1 MKYIQDFLTY
11 LFELIHGG
19 LDSIGIT
26 DKGIAFVLAIA
37 ALTLLIKIV
46 LLPLNIKQM
55 KSQAAMQEI
64 QPEIQKLQTKYKN
77 DPQKQQAEMMK
88 LYKDHNVSP
97 FSGCLPLIIQMPI
110 LFALYYVFQKID
122 FGGATFLGIDLA
134 ANNSAIG
141 MPFSLILPILAGAS
155 TYLSSWLLQRNN
167 SNKNNTNTNTNN
179 AAPAM
184 NMGGMNI
191 GMSIFMGVMA
201 FNFKAALV
209 MYWIINSL
217 LQALQSYLIVILP
230 AKKKAREAK

>member
-1 MKYIQDFLTY
+1 MKIIQNFLQS

-19 LDSIGIT
+19 LTSIGIT
-26 DKGIAFVLAIA
+26 DSGLAYVLAIA
-37 ALTLLIKIV
+37 VLTLLIKIV

-55 KSQAAMQEI
+55 RSQAAMQEI
-64 QPEIQKLQTKYKN
+64 QPELKKLQDKYKN

-88 LYKDHNVSP
+88 LYKEHNVSP

-110 LFALYYVFQKID
+110 LFALYWVFQAID

-141 MPFSLILPILAGAS
+141 IPFSLVLPILAGAS

-167 SNKNNTNTNTNN
+167 SNKNNNNNN

-230 AKKKAREAK
+230 AKKKAKEAK

>member
-1 MKYIQDFLTY
+1 MKYIQDFLDY
-11 LFELIHGG
+11 LFQLIHGG
-19 LDSIGIT
+19 LNAIGIT
-26 DKGIAFVLAIA
+26 DAGIAYVLAIA
-37 ALTLLIKIV
+37 VLTLLIKVV

-64 QPEIQKLQTKYKN
+64 LPELQKLQAKYKN
-77 DPQKQQAEMMK
+77 DPQKQQAEMM
-88 LYKDHNVSP
+88 NVSP

-110 LFALYYVFQKID
+110 LFALYYVFRKID
-122 FGGATFLGIDLA
+122 FGGATFLGISLG

-141 MPFSLILPILAGAS
+141 LPFSLILPILAGAS

-167 SNKNNTNTNTNN
+167 SNKNNNNNNN

-201 FNFKAALV
+201 YNFEAALV

-230 AKKKAREAK
+230 AKRKAREAK

>member
-1 MKYIQDFLTY
+1 MKIIQDFLQY
-11 LFELIHGG
+11 LFDVVHKG
-19 LDSIGIT
+19 LNAIGIT
-26 DKGIAFVLAIA
+26 DAGLAYVLAIA
-37 ALTLLIKIV
+37 VLTLLIKIV

-55 KSQAAMQEI
+55 RSQAAMQEI
-64 QPEIQKLQTKYKN
+64 QPELKKLQDKYKN

-88 LYKDHNVSP
+88 LYKEHNVSP

-141 MPFSLILPILAGAS
+141 IPFSLILPILAGAS

-167 SNKNNTNTNTNN
+167 SNKNNNNNN

-201 FNFKAALV
+201 FNFKSALV

-217 LQALQSYLIVILP
+217 LQALQSYLLVILP
-230 AKKKAREAK
+230 AKRKAKEAK

>member
-1 MKYIQDFLTY
+1 MKIIQDFLQY
-11 LFELIHGG
+11 LFELVHSG
-19 LDSIGIT
+19 LNAIGIT
-26 DKGIAFVLAIA
+26 DAGLAYVLAIA

-64 QPEIQKLQTKYKN
+64 QPELKKLQDKYKN

-97 FSGCLPLIIQMPI
+97 FSGCLPLLIQMPI
-110 LFALYYVFQKID
+110 LFALYWVFQAID

-134 ANNSAIG
+134 ANNSEIG
-141 MPFSLILPILAGAS
+141 LPFSLVLPILAGAS

-167 SNKNNTNTNTNN
+167 SNNNNNN

-230 AKKKAREAK
+230 AKRKAKEAK

>member
-1 MKYIQDFLTY
+1 MKYIQDFLDY
-11 LFELIHGG
+11 LFQLIHGG
-19 LDSIGIT
+19 LNAIGIT
-26 DKGIAFVLAIA
+26 DAGIAYVLAIA
-37 ALTLLIKIV
+37 VLTLLIKIV

-64 QPEIQKLQTKYKN
+64 QPELQKLQAKYKN

-88 LYKDHNVSP
+88 LYKENNVSP

-110 LFALYYVFQKID
+110 LFALYYVFRKID
-122 FGGATFLGIDLA
+122 FGGATFLGISLG

-141 MPFSLILPILAGAS
+141 LPFSLILPILAGAS

-167 SNKNNTNTNTNN
+167 SNKNNNNNNN

-201 FNFKAALV
+201 YNFEAALV

-217 LQALQSYLIVILP
+217 LQALQSYFIVILP
-230 AKKKAREAK
+230 AKRKAREAK

>member
-1 MKYIQDFLTY
+1 MKYIQDFLDY
-11 LFELIHGG
+11 LFQFIHSG
-19 LDSIGIT
+19 LNAIGIT
-26 DKGIAFVLAIA
+26 DAGIAYVLAIA

-64 QPEIQKLQTKYKN
+64 QPEVQKLQTKYKN

-88 LYKDHNVSP
+88 LYKEHNVSP
-97 FSGCLPLIIQMPI
+97 FSGCLPLLIQMPI
-110 LFALYYVFQKID
+110 LFALYYVFRKID
-122 FGGATFLGIDLA
+122 FGGATFLGISLG

-141 MPFSLILPILAGAS
+141 LPFSLILPILAGAS

-167 SNKNNTNTNTNN
+167 SSKNNN
-179 AAPAM
+179 AAANQTM

-201 FNFKAALV
+201 YNFEAALV

-230 AKKKAREAK
+230 AKRKAKEAK